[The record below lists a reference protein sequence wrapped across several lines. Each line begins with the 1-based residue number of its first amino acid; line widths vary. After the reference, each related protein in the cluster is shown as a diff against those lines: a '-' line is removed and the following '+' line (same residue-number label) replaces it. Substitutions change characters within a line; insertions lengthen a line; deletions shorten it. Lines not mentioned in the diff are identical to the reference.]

1 LALPEAI
8 LIPLQQAAGVTNDQ
22 LRAKHIQEWMAKHPA
37 HALGMLVWLDDSRLL
52 DQDALVTSYGDAYA
66 SAIKASP
73 SYFWWALLALGGA
86 AAAAGGGGGDGDG
99 GAVTPCGGGACD
111 PITPDSNFVTAE
123 YLRQPGLSSINV
135 IPAYSYGA
143 TGAGV
148 LVSVF
153 DSGIL
158 ASHSEFADR
167 IDSRGYDFVLNRVG
181 VSVDGTGHGTHVSGI
196 IAASKNDVGMHG
208 VAYEATLLPY
218 RIFDSSGVFA
228 PTDSELASAIQQA
241 GQWGSRLFNQSWG
254 TSALVGSL
262 NRPQINAYRAR
273 ASTTEFKNSVSGG
286 AVHVWSAGNEGA
298 TQVSVEAGLPHYETS
313 LQAGWV
319 AVMALDHTGVRA
331 SYSNACGLAAA
342 WCLAAPGGSN
352 SSNTPGIE
360 STWNDGA
367 YAMRAGTSMAAP
379 HVTGALALLKSR
391 FPNLSMQQVRD
402 RVLLTADKSGVY
414 ADQTIYGQ
422 GLLDVG
428 AAASP
433 VGLTLVPMS
442 SDVQSDVQP
451 TQTTS
456 ITVPQSL
463 LASLPITHVLVVDSY
478 QRAPFQRDLTSFV
491 HLRDPVARFDA
502 AHLFDAFEAQGVK
515 VAAPAARP
523 SVRSW
528 RWDGGASEALKNP
541 RWSLHG
547 GFGQHSGLAQAIHLP
562 LGAPLSSRKPM
573 VAGRYQWP
581 SADGQA
587 GWSLAAWTPISQDDA
602 QTEPPS
608 FLVERNPAMASSE
621 SGWALQQHWQWS
633 RQHRMQWGVMRG
645 QSAGV
650 SDAWSGTG
658 AFNTG
663 RADSWTAAWGGDSS
677 WVEDGGSRWDLSY
690 GLHHTQLRASPNAG
704 LWQVHDSVALLDT
717 HVRLRF
723 AQAHQ
728 KTAWSLAWGQTR
740 AQGSNRA
747 TLRLPQS
754 VNEAGEVSFR
764 DFQVSLNPLYDQSRW
779 SLSLHHAMRAGLSV
793 VGVISH
799 VAPEQ
804 GRSERLVGAAL
815 RWGF

>member
-1 LALPEAI
+1 LVLPEPVLAQ
-8 LIPLQQAAGVTNDQ
+8 LQQAAQEPNEV
-22 LRAKHIQEWMAKHPA
+22 LRNQHIQGVMNQHPA
-37 HALGMLVWLDDSRLL
+37 HALAMLVWLSGAGGLTDESAV
-52 DQDALVTSYGDAYA
+52 ALHAEAYA
-66 SAIKASP
+66 KAMQGSP
-73 SYFWWALLALGGA
+73 SLVWWALLGVGGLAL
-86 AAAAGGGGGDGDG
+86 AGGGGGSG
-99 GAVTPCGGGACD
+99 GGGPSAPCGGGSCD
-111 PITPDSNFVTAE
+111 PITPTSTYVTAE
-123 YLRQPGLSSINV
+123 YQQQAGLAMINAA
-135 IPAYSYGA
+135 PAYSYGA

-153 DSGIL
+153 DSGIH
-158 ASHSEFADR
+158 ASHSEWTGR

-208 VAYEATLLPY
+208 VAFESRLLPY
-218 RIFDSSGVFA
+218 RIFDNGGTFA
-228 PTDSELASAIQQA
+228 PSDGEMASAIRQA
-241 GQWGSRLFNQSWG
+241 GEYGARVFNHSWG
-254 TSALVGSL
+254 TSTLVGGL
-262 NRPQINAYRAR
+262 TQAQINAYRSF
-273 ASTTEFKNSVSGG
+273 ASTTAFRNSVSGG
-286 AVHVWSAGNEGA
+286 AVHVWAAGNDSGN
-298 TQVSVEAGLPHYETS
+298 QVSVEAGLPYYDSRLTR
-313 LQAGWV
+313 GWV

-367 YAMRAGTSMAAP
+367 YTMRAGTSMAAP

-414 ADQTIYGQ
+414 ADQSIYGQ

-491 HLRDPVARFDA
+491 HLHDPVARFDA

-515 VAAPAARP
+515 VAAPAARS

-562 LGAPLSSRKPM
+562 LGTPLSSRKPM

-581 SADGQA
+581 SADGQT

-602 QTEPPS
+602 QTEQPS

-704 LWQVHDSVALLDT
+704 LWQVHDGVALLDT

-728 KTAWSLAWGQTR
+728 KTAWSLTWGQTR

-747 TLRLPQS
+747 ALRLPQS

-764 DFQVSLNPLYDQSRW
+764 DFQVSLNPLYNQSRW